1 MSRSLCALAAVL
13 LAASLI
19 AEPATSAPQPSV
31 PTLPTM
37 TTEEGQTVIYDR
49 YTWQRREL
57 DKRLPLNL
65 PWPGNEGPALE
76 AAFKTYGLDKPP
88 MPATVPVPSRIMT
101 DVYLVN
107 AVPNLAYLI
116 DAGPAGLVL
125 VDPGL
130 EPNVESILRNVE
142 KLGFSRSSIK
152 WVVNTHAHLDH
163 AWADAHF
170 QRLGAKV
177 LIGRG
182 DVAAVEK
189 ATDVT
194 ARSALPPAMA
204 AAYPTFKVDWPVDD
218 GEDLVLGDKTFRAI
232 WTPGHTPGSTCYLLT
247 IDGKT
252 ILFGGDT
259 LLFDYRLGFQGNAY
273 ADDTAYLAS
282 LRKLAQFRAS
292 PAPAG
297 KVRWDV
303 LLPGH
308 GVIVLDRA
316 YLDVLKALRQ
326 VEWDVHIG
334 AEIKA
339 LPFADDDYRQY
350 MFGRPTP

>member
-1 MSRSLCALAAVL
+1 MHRNSGALAVML
-13 LAASLI
+13 LAISLVAAPASL
-19 AEPATSAPQPSV
+19 AQPAVA
-31 PTLPTM
+31 TLPTM
-37 TTEEGQTVIYDR
+37 KTEEGQTVIYDR

-65 PWPGNEGPALE
+65 PWPDNEGPAIE
-76 AAFKTYGLDKPP
+76 AAFKAYGLDQPP
-88 MPATVPVPSRIMT
+88 VPATIPIPSRITT

-107 AVPNLAYLI
+107 TVPNLTYLI

-130 EPNVESILRNVE
+130 EPNTESILKNVE
-142 KLGFSRSSIK
+142 KLGFARSAIK
-152 WVVNTHAHLDH
+152 WVLNTHAHLDH
-163 AWADAHF
+163 AWADAHL
-170 QRLGAKV
+170 QRLGAKI

-189 ATDVT
+189 ATDIT

-218 GEDLVLGDKTFRAI
+218 GEDLVLGNKTFRAI
-232 WTPGHTPGSTCYLLT
+232 WTPGHTPGSTCYWLV
-247 IDGKT
+247 IDGKN

-259 LLFDYRLGFQGNAY
+259 LLFDYRLGFQGNSY
-273 ADDTAYLAS
+273 ADDPAYLAS
-282 LRKLAQFRAS
+282 LRKLAQFRAT
-292 PAPAG
+292 PTPAG

-308 GVIVLDRA
+308 GTIVLDRA
-316 YLDVLKALRQ
+316 YLDVMKALRQ
-326 VEWDVHIG
+326 VEWDVHMG

-339 LPFADDDYRQY
+339 LPFYDDDYRKL
-350 MFGRPTP
+350 MFGRP